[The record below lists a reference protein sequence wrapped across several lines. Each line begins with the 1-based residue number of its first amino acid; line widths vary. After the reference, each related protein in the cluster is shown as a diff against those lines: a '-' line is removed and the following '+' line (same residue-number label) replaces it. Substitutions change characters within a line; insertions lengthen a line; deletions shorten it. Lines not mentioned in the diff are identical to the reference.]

1 MVFWVA
7 ICAMAFCLFM
17 ALLGFQVEYRKARA
31 FAAAAEGQDDA

>member
-7 ICAMAFCLFM
+7 VTAMVFCLII

-31 FAAAAEGQDDA
+31 FAAAAGDE